1 MMIQLLGKL
10 QDWISIIKQ
19 VYPNKSSLLL
29 NIDLQ
34 STQTL
39 QLWKSFTKVIE
50 RPSKEA
56 WVWIDRVSN

>member
-1 MMIQLLGKL
+1 MIPLLGKL

-50 RPSKEA
+50 RQSKEA
-56 WVWIDRVSN
+56 WVRIDSV